1 MRRRCLLLILCVC
14 CLTTS
19 AQFTDVKKGDIIEI
33 DITNGKLTVELS
45 DEEIKERIANA
56 DLPEKKVKGWL
67 NIYRRSVSSADEGAI
82 LR

>member
-1 MRRRCLLLILCVC
+1 MGDILCVSC
-14 CLTTS
+14 SFDISKLNITTGTLD
-19 AQFTDVKKGDIIEI
+19 FTAAFVA
-33 DITNGKLTVELS
+33 KL
-45 DEEIKERIANA
+45 IANA

>member
-1 MRRRCLLLILCVC
+1 
-14 CLTTS
+14 
-19 AQFTDVKKGDIIEI
+19 
-33 DITNGKLTVELS
+33 LS
-45 DEEIKERIANA
+45 DEEIEERIANA